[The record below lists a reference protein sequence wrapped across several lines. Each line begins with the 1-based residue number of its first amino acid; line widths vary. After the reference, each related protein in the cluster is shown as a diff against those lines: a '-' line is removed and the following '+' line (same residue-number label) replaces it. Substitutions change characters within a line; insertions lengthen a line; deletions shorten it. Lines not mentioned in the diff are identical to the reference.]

1 MATSIKNVV
10 LTASFTRPA
19 NTTPYTAEDAV
30 NDGANNLTFTPSTD
44 IQDGQSLIVKS
55 VRLTTNSTTTTN
67 GSFRLYLTDT
77 TQAAIADNAQQ
88 TLLYTNKAVRVGYAD
103 LSLST
108 GGTGSDCA
116 EAFVADVNVPFKSVS
131 TDFYGYLVAKAAYV
145 PASEQQFYIELVC
158 QLIDP

>member
-10 LTASFTRPA
+10 LTYSFTRPA
-19 NTTPYTAEDAV
+19 NTTTYASEDVV
-30 NDGANNLTFTPSTD
+30 NDGTNNITFTPSTD
-44 IQDGQSLIVKS
+44 IQDGQSLVVKS
-55 VRLTTNSTTTTN
+55 ARLTTNSTTTTN
-67 GSFRLYLTDT
+67 GSFRLYLTDS
-77 TQAAIADNAQQ
+77 TQTAIADNSQQ
-88 TLLYTNKAVRVGYAD
+88 TLLYTNKDKRVGYVD
-103 LSLST
+103 LTLST

-116 EAFVADVNVPFKSVS
+116 EAFATDVNIPFKSVA

>member
-1 MATSIKNVV
+1 MATSIKNIV
-10 LTASFTRPA
+10 LTYSFTRPS
-19 NTTPYTAEDAV
+19 NTTTYAAEDAV
-30 NDGANNLTFTPSTD
+30 NDGTNNITFTPSTD

-77 TQAAIADNAQQ
+77 TQTAIADNAQQ
-88 TLLYTNKAVRVGYAD
+88 TLLYTNKAKRVGYVD
-103 LSLST
+103 LSLAT

-116 EAFVADVNVPFKSVS
+116 ESYITDVNVPFKSVS

-145 PASEQQFYIELVC
+145 PASAQEFYIELVC